1 MEPMLGMIFMVPWDW
16 APREYLKCQGQIL
29 DLRQYQALYSLV
41 GNLYGGNIGQNTFGL
56 PNLSGR
62 TAIGTGRSTT
72 SSTNYNLAGVT
83 GTETT
88 TLSAANLAPHN
99 HPATFQPT
107 TGTQAVTIPATTG
120 ALTVTVN
127 AATDGTTSNAPAGN
141 LLTTAP
147 STTRIYSN
155 GTTTTALG
163 AGAATVG
170 GTVPIPEKSVNI
182 TTVTGGTV
190 AVGASGS
197 ATPFSSFQPSLALT
211 FVIAVT
217 GLYPSRPD

>member
-29 DLRQYQALYSLV
+29 DLRQYQALFSLV
-41 GNLYGGNIGQNTFGL
+41 GNIYGGSIGQNTFGL

-72 SSTNYNLAGVT
+72 GSAYNLAGVT

-88 TLSAANLAPHN
+88 TLSAANLAPHA
-99 HPATFQPT
+99 HSATFRPT
-107 TGTQAVTIPATTG
+107 TGTQPVTIPATTG
-120 ALTVTVN
+120 TQTATMYGVTD
-127 AATDGTTSNAPAGN
+127 APTSNSPASCLPATLAGTN
-141 LLTTAP
+141 K
-147 STTRIYSN
+147 IYSN
-155 GTTTTALG
+155 GTNKTAF
-163 AGAATVG
+163 AASAIKLDGPASTAQ
-170 GTVPIPEKSVNI
+170 TSVNI

-190 AVGASGS
+190 TVDPFGA
-197 ATPFSSFQPSLALT
+197 ATPFSNFQPSLALT

-217 GLYPSRPD
+217 GLYPNRPD